1 MYLTIL
7 KKATKPTLIILACL
21 LFCLFV
27 LAAVLMVMF
36 GRLGPGQQKA
46 IIQSSAMLEVPV
58 FETTGLKVIGH
69 DVRFLVEAKELDLY
83 FVKIP
88 TGEVN
93 LVYEYDYVVRMGTD
107 SPVKPELVNGKVQ
120 LKVAD
125 IKGDILEVAVSNLKL
140 IGCYSSNWHTKNSV
154 YLKTLF
160 DDINDIEKAVR
171 SRVTERHR
179 AEAITSIKEQLT
191 SNYRALGYEVQWV

>member
-1 MYLTIL
+1 MYITIL
-7 KKATKPTLIILACL
+7 KKATKPALIILFGL
-21 LFCLFV
+21 LIIILLV
-27 LAAVLMVMF
+27 LAALMF
-36 GRLGPGQQKA
+36 GRSGSGQQKA
-46 IIQSSAMLEVPV
+46 IIQSSAMVEVPV

-69 DVRFLVEAKELDLY
+69 DIRFLVEAKELDL
-83 FVKIP
+83 FFAKIP

-120 LKVAD
+120 LKAAD
-125 IKGDILEVAVSNLKL
+125 IKGDVLEVAVSNLKL
-140 IGCYSSNWHTKNSV
+140 IGCYSSNWHTRNSV

-191 SNYRALGYEVQWV
+191 SNYSALGYGVQWI